1 MATKFCS
8 LIGLLMA
15 ASWSLAVAAEE
26 AHHPHHHMA
35 RDVDAFHAVLAPVW
49 HARPGPE
56 RSRNACAKAPEMA
69 ALAGKIRS
77 TDASALNASMSVL
90 SKVCQDGKG
99 EIDASLF
106 DVHEAFHRLIDGKP
120 AK

>member
-1 MATKFCS
+1 MTKFCG
-8 LIGLLMA
+8 LIGLLVA
-15 ASWSLAVAAEE
+15 ASWSLAVGAEE
-26 AHHPHHHMA
+26 THHPHHRLA
-35 RDVDAFHAVLAPVW
+35 KDVDAFHAVLAPVW

-56 RSRNACAKAPEMA
+56 RSRNACAKAPEMVV
-69 ALAGKIRS
+69 LAGKISS
-77 TDASALNASMSVL
+77 TDASALSPSVGAL

-106 DVHEAFHRLIDGKP
+106 DVHEAFHRLIDSKP